1 MTRSPIYGLGQA
13 RSGRGPGRSGI
24 GKIEAERR
32 VVSGRIASMVVV
44 ITGDFPRNAMDPDGL
59 LTFGQTLVHL
69 SGCGRSVLE
78 ILDAVGTVIMRR
90 AAAVRG

>member
-1 MTRSPIYGLGQA
+1 
-13 RSGRGPGRSGI
+13 
-24 GKIEAERR
+24 
-32 VVSGRIASMVVV
+32 MVVV